1 MKSEVRSLPPQAPR
15 LKISGTSLSGGRK
28 PALEGFNQELEVRKT
43 GSYEVKRVGLLSFS
57 ASQLLKFS
65 FLAFTVCC
73 LLPTVFT
80 GCAKKED
87 TIKIGVAG
95 PMTGDQ
101 AKMGMDLKNG
111 VELAVSEWNERGGV
125 LGKKIELLT
134 EDDQHDPKLAV
145 AVANKLANSGAA
157 GVVGHWNSSASI
169 PASEVYKEGGNIPMI
184 TPASTNP
191 QLTERGF
198 ENVFRVCGRDDQ
210 QGKLAAEFVIR
221 SLKIK
226 KVAIIHDKT
235 TYGQGLADEFKKAI
249 GSAADVVYYGVIIQG
264 DKDFRAVLTSVKG
277 KKPELIYFGGI
288 YPEAGLLVKQA
299 RELGIKTPFM
309 SGDGTIDKE
318 FIKIAGKENAEGTY
332 LTFSPDPS
340 SIATAKAF
348 LDKYHAKYGEHGPY
362 SIYAYDAAN
371 ILLTGISKAGVTDG
385 KRVSDEI
392 HKLTYEGALGAIQFD
407 QKGDVLKAPYIV
419 WITKDGEFKEYWKP
433 GEE

>member
-1 MKSEVRSLPPQAPR
+1 MEMEKEVGSQ
-15 LKISGTSLSGGRK
+15 KISK
-28 PALEGFNQELEVRKT
+28 
-43 GSYEVKRVGLLSFS
+43 EVKRIKRWGDKKVRILNFSSSQPLIFCFLL
-57 ASQLLKFS
+57 
-65 FLAFTVCC
+65 FTVLCS
-73 LLPTVFT
+73 LFTVFT

-101 AKMGMDLKNG
+101 AKMGNDLKNG
-111 VELAVSEWNERGGV
+111 VELAVSEWNEKGGI
-125 LGKKIELLT
+125 LGKKIELFV

-145 AVANKLANSGAA
+145 AVANKLSNSNVA
-157 GVVGHWNSSASI
+157 GVIGHWNSSASI
-169 PASEVYKEGGNIPMI
+169 PASEVYRDRGSIPMI

-191 QLTERGF
+191 QLTDRGF

-210 QGKLAAEFVIR
+210 QGKIAAEFVANK
-221 SLKIK
+221 LKIK
-226 KVAIIHDKT
+226 KVAIVHDKT
-235 TYGQGLADEFKKAI
+235 TYGQGLADEFKKAL
-249 GSAADVVYYGVIIQG
+249 GDAAEVVYYGVVIQG
-264 DKDFRAVLTSVKG
+264 DKDFRAVLTSIKN

-299 RELGIKTPFM
+299 KELGIKAPFM

-318 FIKIAGKENAEGTY
+318 FIKIAGRDSADGTY

-340 SIATAKAF
+340 NIPTAKTF

-371 ILLTGISKAGVTDG
+371 LLLTGMSKAGTAEG
-385 KRVSDEI
+385 KRLSEI
-392 HKLTYEGALGAIQFD
+392 LHSLAYEGALGTIQFD
-407 QKGDVLKAPYIV
+407 QNGDVLKAPYIV

-433 GEE
+433 EE